1 MENIDFTKITSI
13 HFLGIKGVGMTP
25 LAIIAKEAGFTVT
38 GCDTI
43 DIFITDEPLRKS
55 AITPELGFS
64 PDHLS
69 GIDLVITTGA
79 HGGFDN
85 PEIKAAKTLGIP
97 VVTQGEALG
106 IFMKGEIFK
115 KKLFGISVAGCH
127 GKTTTTAMIATLF
140 TQAGL
145 DPSYVI
151 GTSNISP
158 IGMPGHFGKGK
169 YFIAEADEYATE
181 PKYDHTAKFLWQ
193 HPHIAVFTNIEHDHP
208 DIYPTI
214 ADTRKA
220 FLHFAETLLTSVI
233 ARSEGQATR
242 QSSVTHE
249 IASPSVRNDA
259 KEKNL
264 LIAFGDDPNI
274 RELLKKYRGN
284 TITYGFSPKNDYV
297 IRNIRVEHGKT
308 VFQIDTK
315 EISIGEFELSVIGE
329 HNVLNATAAI
339 IVGIE
344 CGLPV
349 AVIQKNILAF
359 TGTKRRFE
367 VLGKIS
373 SGALLIDDYGH
384 HPTEIKKTLRAARD
398 QFKKNYIVCIFEPH
412 TYSRTKL
419 LFDDFSSSF
428 INADE
433 VILTNIYPSARELP
447 DPTVSS
453 EMLAQAVKKF
463 NKNVL
468 FLPNLSDVVKYIK
481 QKQFGENA
489 VIITMG
495 AGDIYQ
501 IAEELLE

>member
-55 AITPELGFS
+55 AITPEVGFS

-193 HPHIAVFTNIEHDHP
+193 HPNIAVFTNIEHDHP
-208 DIYPTI
+208 DIYPTLE
-214 ADTRKA
+214 DTRKT
-220 FLHFAETLLTSVI
+220 FLRFANTL
-233 ARSEGQATR
+233 
-242 QSSVTHE
+242 
-249 IASPSVRNDA
+249 D
-259 KEKNL
+259 KNGL
-264 LIAFGDDPNI
+264 LIAFGDDPQI
-274 RELLKKYRGN
+274 KKLLTQY
-284 TITYGFSPKNDYV
+284 THHAITYGFSPKNDYV

-315 EISIGEFELSVIGE
+315 EISIGQFDLSVIGE

-349 AVIQKNILAF
+349 AAIQKNILAF

-367 VLGKIS
+367 VLGKIA